1 MVFETKPRRSLG
13 SMPLTCSSCVICEA
27 KECSMRSDAFDADEL
42 EWRQSRTSRRMF
54 LAGSASTVALATL
67 AANHR
72 VFAQDATAD
81 ATADA
86 ATATVVGCTTLT
98 PERTEGPYYIE
109 DALLRDDITE
119 DRPGIVLDLKM
130 TVLDGVSCEP
140 LSDVAV
146 DIWHCDAAGDYSG
159 LSGGM
164 GNDDT
169 SGETWLRG
177 IQLTGTDGVAAIR
190 TIYPGWY
197 QGRATHIHLKIH
209 VGGAAEDGTYEGGT
223 VAHTGQLFFDD
234 ATTDEIAKIEP
245 YASRDIVR
253 VRNEDDGVFANGWE
267 EPGFFVDLTA
277 NDAGDLSQGFVGT
290 VTLYI
295 DPSAVSEETGMGG
308 GPQGGPGNAGGGMPP
323 QGRPSDGQNRP
334 QNPGQDQE
342 DDDDTETSSL

>member
-1 MVFETKPRRSLG
+1 MAFETKPRRSLG

-27 KECSMRSDAFDADEL
+27 KECSMRSAAVDGEEL
-42 EWRQSRTSRRMF
+42 ERRRGRTSRRTF
-54 LAGSASTVALATL
+54 LAGSASTIALATS
-67 AANHR
+67 AANR
-72 VFAQDATAD
+72 QVFAQDATA
-81 ATADA
+81 AAD
-86 ATATVVGCTTLT
+86 TATVVGCTTLT

-119 DRPGIVLDLKM
+119 GRPGIVLDLNM

-140 LSDVAV
+140 LPDVAV

-169 SGETWLRG
+169 SDETWLRG

-197 QGRATHIHLKIH
+197 QGRATHIHLKVH
-209 VGGAAEDGTYEGGT
+209 VGGATQDGTYEGGT

-234 ATTDEIAKIEP
+234 ATTDEVAKLEP
-245 YASRDIVR
+245 YASRDVVR
-253 VRNEDDGVFANGWE
+253 TRNEDDGVFANGWE
-267 EPGFFVDLTA
+267 EPGFFVDLIA
-277 NDAGDLSQGFVGT
+277 NDAGDLPQDFVGT

-295 DPSAVSEETGMGG
+295 DPAAVSEETGMGG
-308 GPQGGPGNAGGGMPP
+308 GQQGDPGNASGGMPP
-323 QGRPSDGQNRP
+323 QRGSGGGSNGPQDPDQDG
-334 QNPGQDQE
+334 E
-342 DDDDTETSSL
+342 DEETETSSL